1 MSVCM
6 RKWQTKTTPW
16 LRKFSRIQQQISMM
30 GLGTLQISLNCAH
43 LSSPHFS
50 ITLSLPSNNGACTL
64 MTFSG
69 TWPVLTTAWGVFLG
83 MNTTSPLFTVKV
95 VSPRRMV
102 PSPSRMVTC
111 SLCVRWRWALT
122 CVLMTMQKELERL
135 SPPILRTYTSADE
148 RVPIVSVENACAL
161 SPL

>member
-1 MSVCM
+1 MSALLAVVVADGM
-6 RKWQTKTTPW
+6 
-16 LRKFSRIQQQISMM
+16 LEHYS
-30 GLGTLQISLNCAH
+30 N
-43 LSSPHFS
+43 
-50 ITLSLPSNNGACTL
+50 TLSLPSNCGAWTL
-64 MTFSG
+64 MTFKG
-69 TWPVLTTAWGVFLG
+69 IVPLLTTACGVFFG
-83 MNTTSPLFTVKV
+83 IKITSPFLTVNV
-95 VSPRRMV
+95 LSPKRMV
-102 PSPSRMVTC
+102 PSPASTTTC